1 MTRMVLV
8 LVLICSLVGSVEAV
22 DLNKEFMEWSANQRA
37 GYIMGAIDATN
48 DWMGLTC
55 PGDVSYAVL
64 ILYMQQFAER
74 KPGGKIMESFG
85 LALAEAK
92 CNVGDGTPASPPKP
106 VTPPSKKSKTTL

>member
-1 MTRMVLV
+1 MMRMVLV

-48 DWMGLTC
+48 DWMGLIC
-55 PGDVSYAVL
+55 PNDVSYAVL

-74 KPGGKIMESFG
+74 KPGGKVMESFG

-92 CNVGDGTPASPPKP
+92 CSVGDGTQFK
-106 VTPPSKKSKTTL
+106 TPETPTKKSKSTL